1 MGSVYCLLMAMQSY
15 AAVID
20 IRHRKIPNRLC
31 AAIALF
37 GLVGNSLLADGNGL
51 QASLGGLSIGFITML
66 FLYRLTGL
74 GAGDV
79 KLMAATG
86 SVVGIKP
93 ILIIFYHTFLLSGLF
108 AAFFLLFSGGWSDI
122 YRRHRAFFSGLCKGR
137 LHYSKP
143 ASGSP
148 AAFQMPLAPA
158 IGLASAYQ
166 LLPYVADKRSFDN
179 IFTGIAQW
187 MM

>member
-1 MGSVYCLLMAMQSY
+1 MVSVYCLLIAMLTY
-15 AAVID
+15 AAAVD
-20 IRHRKIPNRLC
+20 IYQRRIPNGLC
-31 AAIALF
+31 AAITLMGIGSNVFLASGIGF
-37 GLVGNSLLADGNGL
+37 YASLL
-51 QASLGGLSIGFITML
+51 GLSVGFIVM
-66 FLYRLTGL
+66 FLLHALTGL

-108 AAFFLLFSGGWSDI
+108 AVFFLLFSGGWKDI
-122 YRRHRAFFSGLCKGR
+122 YWRYRVFFSALRKGR